1 MANKDGHPGRKPI
14 LEVKHVNAFYREGR
28 ARRQVLQDINFT
40 MYEGEILGLVGES
53 GSGKSTLC
61 RGILGLLKDYDGTII
76 HHTEKPQMIFQ
87 DPYRSLNPK
96 KKIGWILEEP
106 LKMQKGYTKERRIE
120 KVEEILEKVHLPG
133 DLCSRYPREL
143 SGGQRQRISI
153 ALALLTGT
161 KLILA
166 DEPLSALDVTVQAQ
180 IMSLIKELKERE
192 KIAFLFVSHDLDV
205 VSILCERVL
214 FLQGKKITEYQE
226 RQRIND
232 QA

>member
-76 HHTEKPQMIFQ
+76 HHTERPQMIFQ

-106 LKMQKGYTKERRIE
+106 LKRC
-120 KVEEILEKVHLPG
+120 V
-133 DLCSRYPREL
+133 
-143 SGGQRQRISI
+143 
-153 ALALLTGT
+153 
-161 KLILA
+161 
-166 DEPLSALDVTVQAQ
+166 
-180 IMSLIKELKERE
+180 
-192 KIAFLFVSHDLDV
+192 
-205 VSILCERVL
+205 
-214 FLQGKKITEYQE
+214 
-226 RQRIND
+226 
-232 QA
+232 

>member
-1 MANKDGHPGRKPI
+1 MR
-14 LEVKHVNAFYREGR
+14 
-28 ARRQVLQDINFT
+28 
-40 MYEGEILGLVGES
+40 
-53 GSGKSTLC
+53 C
-61 RGILGLLKDYDGTII
+61 LLYTSPLI
-76 HHTEKPQMIFQ
+76 
-87 DPYRSLNPK
+87 
-96 KKIGWILEEP
+96 EP
-106 LKMQKGYTKERRIE
+106 
-120 KVEEILEKVHLPG
+120 
-133 DLCSRYPREL
+133 
-143 SGGQRQRISI
+143 I

-166 DEPLSALDVTVQAQ
+166 DEPLSALAVTVQAQ

-205 VSILCERVL
+205 VSILCEREI